1 MPAPTDDEANNA
13 QRRSRR
19 TTALLVAGVVV
30 GAVVAALGLSPS
42 GVGVSALPSD
52 CVARVN
58 DQPIRLQDFDRM
70 LAALSR
76 DRREPPTEQDRQ
88 HLLDR
93 LIDEELL
100 VQRGLELGFA
110 RKDRRVR
117 AEITASMIAS
127 IVAEVDGIR
136 ASERDL
142 QEFYEERRDF
152 FVRPGRLRVRQIF
165 FRVPNPES
173 EPAVREQAQQA
184 ALRLRDGED
193 FEVVAAQLGDESA
206 VALPDDLLPATKLR
220 DYLGPTALRSVL
232 GLSVGEV
239 SNPVRSGS
247 GVHVLQLVNRQD
259 DFAPPLDSI
268 RPEVEREFRRRA
280 EDDALRNYLDRLR
293 KRAEVTTKP
302 VLP

>member
-1 MPAPTDDEANNA
+1 MPGPTDDEAISE

-42 GVGVSALPSD
+42 GLGVSALPSD
-52 CVARVN
+52 WVARVN

-70 LAALSR
+70 VAALSS
-76 DRREPPTEQDRQ
+76 DRREPPTVQDRQ

-100 VQRGLELGFA
+100 VQRGLELGLA

-127 IVAEVDGIR
+127 IVADVDGIE
-136 ASERDL
+136 ASEQDL
-142 QEFYEERRDF
+142 QEFYLERRDF

-165 FRVPNPES
+165 FRVADPDS
-173 EPAVREQAQQA
+173 EPAVRELAQRA
-184 ALRLRDGED
+184 ALRLRSGED
-193 FEVVAAQLGDESA
+193 FEVVAAELGDESA
-206 VALPDDLLPATKLR
+206 VALPDDLLPAAKLR

-232 GLSVGEV
+232 GLAGGEV
-239 SNPVRSGS
+239 SDPVRSGS
-247 GVHVLQLVNRQD
+247 GVHVLQLVDRQND
-259 DFAPPLDSI
+259 IAPPLDSI
-268 RPEVEREFRRRA
+268 RPEVLREFRRRA
-280 EDDALRNYLDRLR
+280 EDNALRNYLDRLR
-293 KRAEVTTKP
+293 KRAEVTAQP